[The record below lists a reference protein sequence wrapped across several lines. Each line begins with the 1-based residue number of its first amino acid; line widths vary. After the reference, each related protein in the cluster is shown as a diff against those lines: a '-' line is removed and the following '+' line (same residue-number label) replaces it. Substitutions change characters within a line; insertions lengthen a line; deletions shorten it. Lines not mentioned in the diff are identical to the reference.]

1 MKKVFYESKLAK
13 LILFKGYST
22 ITLGAF
28 VFTKLSK
35 TDVRQYLINH
45 EVIHTKQWIEC
56 AFVGGIITWL
66 LVMLFDISS
75 WWMLLSLAIFY
86 ILYLLET
93 FIKFFKYGT
102 DVYEHISFEKE
113 AEQGETNETYLE
125 NSGYF
130 EWIKYMF

>member
-56 AFVGGIITWL
+56 AFVGGIISLL
-66 LVMLFDISS
+66 LVMLFGI
-75 WWMLLSLAIFY
+75 
-86 ILYLLET
+86 
-93 FIKFFKYGT
+93 
-102 DVYEHISFEKE
+102 
-113 AEQGETNETYLE
+113 
-125 NSGYF
+125 
-130 EWIKYMF
+130 